1 MHATSNQSVKPVKTR
16 QIIAWPK
23 FKMEEEMSY
32 KFDCRYF
39 TGYKPCQFKRPC
51 AGCPEYSP
59 VKFRVCIVSLEAL
72 GAVLRSTVLLKPIR
86 QKFPGA
92 HITWITYPSA
102 RPLLEHNH
110 QIDRII
116 SLDGKTNQLI
126 DHLEFDV
133 LMAVDKS
140 LEAGALSERIR
151 AKQKYGFGL
160 TAHGAIRPMNAE
172 ADYQYRVGLDDELKF
187 KINQKPET
195 QQLTETMALDW
206 ARSEYVLDLTADE
219 KKEVAARRS
228 SVLQPGTRGVIG
240 YNTGCS
246 LLFPY
251 KKFTV
256 ERAIEVIGHWR
267 KRFPDFTVAL
277 LGGRE
282 DEERQA
288 KMKAAFAADSRV
300 VNTPT
305 TGGLRSGVLWMDTAD
320 IVLSGCSLGMH
331 IAIALQKH
339 VIAWF
344 GVSCLQEVDLY
355 DRGVRLQSEVTCS
368 PCWKKSCDR
377 EPKCYDKVSPET
389 IGDATAKII
398 KELGL

>member
-1 MHATSNQSVKPVKTR
+1 
-16 QIIAWPK
+16 
-23 FKMEEEMSY
+23 MSY

-51 AGCPEYSP
+51 GGCPHYSP

-72 GAVLRSTVLLKPIR
+72 GAVLRSTVLLEPIR
-86 QKFPGA
+86 RKFPGA
-92 HITWITYPSA
+92 HITWITYSSA
-102 RPLLEHNH
+102 RPLLENNH

-116 SLDGKTNQLI
+116 NLDGKTNQLI
-126 DHLEFDV
+126 DHLEFDL

-151 AKQKYGFGL
+151 AKQKFGFGL
-160 TAHGAIRPMNAE
+160 TPQGAIRPLNVE

-195 QQLTETMALDW
+195 QQLTETMALEW
-206 ARSEYVLDLTADE
+206 TRSDYVLDLTVDE
-219 KKEVAARRS
+219 KKEVATRRA

-256 ERAIEVIGHWR
+256 ERAIEVIRHWR
-267 KRFPDFTVAL
+267 QQLPDFTVAL

-288 KMKAAFAADSRV
+288 KMKAAFASDNRV

-320 IVLSGCSLGMH
+320 VVLSGCSLGMH

-355 DRGVRLQSEVTCS
+355 DRGVRIQSDVTCS

-377 EPKCYDKVSPET
+377 EPKCYDKVAPEI
-389 IGDATAKII
+389 IGDATVKIV

>member
-1 MHATSNQSVKPVKTR
+1 
-16 QIIAWPK
+16 
-23 FKMEEEMSY
+23 MSY
-32 KFDCRYF
+32 KYDCRF
-39 TGYKPCQFKRPC
+39 FSGYKPCKFKRPC
-51 AGCPEYSP
+51 EGCPNYSQ
-59 VKFRVCIVSLEAL
+59 VKVRICVVSLEAL
-72 GAVLRSTVLLKPIR
+72 GAVLRSTVLLEPIR
-86 QKFPGA
+86 RKFPNA

-102 RPLLEHNH
+102 RPLLEHNP
-110 QIDRII
+110 QIDRLI
-116 SLDGKTNQLI
+116 SVDGKTNQLI

-140 LEAGALSERIR
+140 LEAGAISERVR
-151 AKQKYGFGL
+151 AKQKLGFGL
-160 TAHGAIRPMNAE
+160 TPHGVIRPFSPEAE
-172 ADYQYRVGLDDELKF
+172 YQYRVGLDDELKF

-195 QQLTETMALDW
+195 QQITETMALDW
-206 ARSEYVLDLTADE
+206 TRSEYILQLTADE
-219 KKEVAARRS
+219 QKEVAKRRAA
-228 SVLQPGTRGVIG
+228 VLQPNTRGIIG

-256 ERAIEVIGHWR
+256 ERGIEVIAEWR

-288 KMKAAFAADSRV
+288 QMKAAFANDSRV

-305 TGGLRSGVLWMDTAD
+305 SGGLRSGILWMDTAD
-320 IVLSGCSLGMH
+320 LVLSGCSLGMH
-331 IAIALQKH
+331 IAIALRKH

-355 DRGVRLQSEVTCS
+355 DRGVRIQSDVACS
-368 PCWKKSCDR
+368 PCWKKSCSQ
-377 EPKCYDKVSPET
+377 EPKCYDMVAPKLIADET
-389 IGDATAKII
+389 VKIL
-398 KELGL
+398 KELRL

>member
-1 MHATSNQSVKPVKTR
+1 
-16 QIIAWPK
+16 
-23 FKMEEEMSY
+23 MSY
-32 KFDCRYF
+32 KYDCRF
-39 TGYKPCQFKRPC
+39 FSGYKPCQFKRPC
-51 AGCPEYSP
+51 EGCPNYSQ
-59 VKFRVCIVSLEAL
+59 VQVRICVVSLEAL
-72 GAVLRSTVLLKPIR
+72 GAVLRSTVLLEPIR
-86 QKFPGA
+86 RKFPNA

-102 RPLLEHNH
+102 RPLLEHNP
-110 QIDRII
+110 QIDRLI
-116 SLDGKTNQLI
+116 SVDGKTNQLM

-140 LEAGALSERIR
+140 LEAGAIAERVR
-151 AKQKYGFGL
+151 AKQKLGFGL
-160 TAHGAIRPMNAE
+160 TPQGVIRPFSPEAE
-172 ADYQYRVGLDDELKF
+172 YQYRVGLDDELKF

-195 QQLTETMALDW
+195 QQITETMALEW
-206 ARSEYVLDLTADE
+206 TRSEYILQLTADE
-219 KKEVAARRS
+219 QKEVAKRRAT
-228 SVLQPGTRGVIG
+228 VLQPNTRGIIG

-256 ERAIEVIGHWR
+256 ERGIEVIAEWR

-288 KMKAAFAADSRV
+288 QMKAAFANDSRV

-305 TGGLRSGVLWMDTAD
+305 SGGLRSGILWMDTAD
-320 IVLSGCSLGMH
+320 LVLSGCSLGMH
-331 IAIALQKH
+331 IAIALRKH

-355 DRGVRLQSEVTCS
+355 DRGVRIQSDVACS
-368 PCWKKSCDR
+368 PCWKKSCSQ
-377 EPKCYDKVSPET
+377 EPKCYDMVAPKLIADET
-389 IGDATAKII
+389 VKIL
-398 KELGL
+398 KELRL